1 MSRTLSHHLHAAVEI
16 LGGAAV
22 MAAPFV
28 LGLGRSAAIISVVLG
43 ALAIGAA
50 LQISGSTRR
59 MALSAH
65 AGFDYVLAAVA
76 IVAGLALGIGAGE
89 WRATV
94 FLVGVG
100 VGQAALTASTRWS
113 APASA

>member
-1 MSRTLSHHLHAAVEI
+1 MTRTVSHSLHAAVEI
-16 LGGAAV
+16 LGGVAV

-50 LQISGSTRR
+50 LQIGGPERR
-59 MALSAH
+59 VPLTAH
-65 AGFDYVLAAVA
+65 ASFDYVLATFA
-76 IVAGLALGIGAGE
+76 IVAGLALGIASGE

-113 APASA
+113 VPAGA

>member
-1 MSRTLSHHLHAAVEI
+1 MTRTVSYTLHAAVEI
-16 LGGAAV
+16 LAGAAV
-22 MAAPFV
+22 MAAPFA
-28 LGLGRSAAIISVVLG
+28 LGFGRFAAIVSVALG

-50 LQISGSTRR
+50 LQIGGAERR
-59 MALSAH
+59 MPLTAH
-65 AGFDYVLAAVA
+65 ASFDYVLATVA
-76 IVAGLALGIGAGE
+76 IVTGLGIGVVSGE

-113 APASA
+113 VPAGA

>member
-1 MSRTLSHHLHAAVEI
+1 MIRTVPYTLHAAVEI

-22 MAAPFV
+22 MAAPFA
-28 LGLGRSAAIISVVLG
+28 LGLGRSAAIVSVVLG
-43 ALAIGAA
+43 AVAIGAA
-50 LQISGSTRR
+50 LQIGGPARR
-59 MALSAH
+59 TSLTAH
-65 AGFDYVLAAVA
+65 AQFDYVLATLAIIAGVA
-76 IVAGLALGIGAGE
+76 IGIASGE

-113 APASA
+113 APAGA